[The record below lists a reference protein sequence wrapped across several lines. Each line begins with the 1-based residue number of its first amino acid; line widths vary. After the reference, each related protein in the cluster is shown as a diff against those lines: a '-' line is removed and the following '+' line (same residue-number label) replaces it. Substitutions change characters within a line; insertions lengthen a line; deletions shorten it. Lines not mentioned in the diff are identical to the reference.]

1 MTRSEEIRKIL
12 GISRSEFSRR
22 YNIPLRTLED
32 WDSGKAKAP
41 EYVLDMLERI
51 VREDKD
57 MMYALIL
64 STRGNE
70 ETVAV
75 GTRDEMI
82 KRESSLRKECRKS
95 DPDGTEI
102 GCYIINEAELK
113 KRAEDNDFWNTLT
126 DEDKQDIIE
135 VDGKRYIRKIYE
147 KNHR

>member
-1 MTRSEEIRKIL
+1 
-12 GISRSEFSRR
+12 
-22 YNIPLRTLED
+22 
-32 WDSGKAKAP
+32 
-41 EYVLDMLERI
+41 
-51 VREDKD
+51 
-57 MMYALIL
+57 MMYALIH

-82 KRESSLRKECRKS
+82 KRESILRKECRKS

-102 GCYIINEAELK
+102 DCYIISEAELN
-113 KRAEDNDFWNTLT
+113 KRAEDTDFWNTLT